1 MNVLDIFKYVKNLLN
16 RLRGKPKRTPRKI
29 LQSHNR
35 RAEISTPPV
44 EISTPP
50 VEIDVVENVPAE
62 TSHED
67 FQDEFQNK
75 LVIDIKNVEDWEN
88 FIGKLND
95 LRGFEEF
102 LFDKPLQWLSVQIN
116 RVREV
121 LKKLSTPTDFSDDE
135 LNFNLAKKVRN
146 VTEFML
152 DIWQSSISAK
162 DLDENSRVR
171 LKNLVEKYIEKIGV
185 DTENFQP
192 GDSFDDWAKLNMS
205 NSFNQ
210 IATTDITAVGKIAEV
225 LIQPHVIYYIGE
237 NGDVEKIIF
246 GGYCTTYKRG

>member
-1 MNVLDIFKYVKNLLN
+1 MDIFKRIKNLIN

-35 RAEISTPPV
+35 RV
-44 EISTPP
+44 ETYTPP
-50 VEIDVVENVPAE
+50 VEIDTPPVDVVENISVE

-67 FQDEFQNK
+67 FHEDFQDKFQDK

-88 FIGKLND
+88 FVSKLND

-102 LFDKPLQWLSVQIN
+102 LFDKPLQWLSVQIS
-116 RVREV
+116 RVRET
-121 LKKLSTPTDFSDDE
+121 LKKLSTPNDFSDDE
-135 LNFNLAKKVRN
+135 LNFNLAKKVRD

-152 DIWQSSISAK
+152 NIWQSSTSAK
-162 DLDENSRVR
+162 DLDENSRAQ
-171 LKNLVEKYIEKIGV
+171 LKNLVEQYIEKIGV
-185 DTENFQP
+185 DKENFQP

-205 NSFNQ
+205 SSFNQ
-210 IATTDITAVGKIAEV
+210 IATTDITAVGKIASV
-225 LIQPHVIYYIGE
+225 TIQPHIIYYIGE
-237 NGDVEKIIF
+237 NGEVEKIIF